1 MTAFHALSHVK
12 IHLKIPKLYWIY
24 LSYLQGVVSL
34 GGVREIWSVNAERG
48 RFTPE

>member
-1 MTAFHALSHVK
+1 MTAFHALSHVNM
-12 IHLKIPKLYWIY
+12 HLKIPKLYWMY

-34 GGVREIWSVNAERG
+34 GGVRESVNAEWE